1 MKGEGGKLAE
11 NVMHF
16 VRVLRGAGLPVG
28 PDRVIDAL
36 RALEIAGVARRDDFY
51 WTLAAVF
58 IDRHEQ
64 MALFDQAF
72 HIFWRDPRLLE
83 RVMQLMLPQVYGRG
97 AEPKPPLSERV
108 AAALLPQRPAHDD
121 GAPQRQVEIDAA
133 LTFSPREVLQTKDFE
148 SMSPAE
154 LAEARA
160 AIARMRMALREAP
173 TRRFRS
179 DARGPRA
186 DLRASLRAALR
197 GDSAIIPLKRRIA
210 TRRAPPLVALADISG
225 SMSGYTRMLLAFLH
239 ALANDR
245 DRVHVLTFGTRL
257 TNITRQLRHVD
268 VDAALAH
275 VGRTVQDWSGG
286 TRIGACLAEF
296 NRRWSR
302 RLLGQGAVVLLI
314 SDGLDRDAGTGLA
327 QEMERLH
334 KSCRRLIWLNPLLR
348 YAGFEAK
355 PAGVRAMLPHVDD
368 FLPVHN
374 LKSLAQL
381 ASALAGPRCV
391 R

>member
-108 AAALLPQRPAHDD
+108 AAALLPRRPAHDD

-173 TRRFRS
+173 TRRFRG
-179 DARGPRA
+179 DARGPRT

-225 SMSGYTRMLLAFLH
+225 SMSGYTRMLLVFLH

-381 ASALAGPRCV
+381 ASALAGPRCI